1 MTTAALMRKALQ
13 KHQAGDLD
21 SAGRMYSE
29 ILEKNPADAEA
40 WHLAGVLSH
49 QMGQGANSIAFM
61 KRAIEL
67 NDQIPSYYLNLA
79 TSLIEQDKASE
90 AKQVIERGLQIDP
103 KSVLAWNVLGVSHLE
118 LANYPAAEEALKR
131 AAELSDGSAEPACNL
146 CQLYFKIGDLDASLR
161 WGRKALESDP
171 DYYQAIN
178 NLASTYRGLQRF
190 EEAKEHFERA
200 IVLAA
205 GKIDKDMMLSLR
217 VNLCGVLASLG
228 LFADAEKLLIESLE
242 QDPCHGRSWNALGQ
256 LCLEMGRPHEATKC
270 FQKAVEINAE
280 DRIAVSNLLYG
291 LNVNLE
297 LDRQQQLK
305 THVALT
311 SSLPRRA
318 NPTFHNNRNPNRKLR
333 IGYVSAD
340 FRKHAMYGFLT
351 PILKQHDRSQ
361 FEIFGYSEVQCP
373 DQTTVEYS
381 RQCDGWLST
390 VGLHGSQ
397 IQQAIES
404 DRIDILIDL
413 TGHTAGNRLDIFA
426 LKSAPVQVSMIGYL
440 NTTGLPEMNYYI
452 SDEIRDPA
460 AEDHYYTEEV
470 VRLPSG
476 GIAWLPPKEAPDV
489 GPSPWIE
496 NDLVTFGSTHRLN
509 KMNDHTLNLWST
521 VLKRVP
527 DSRLLLFRN
536 DFLDSEDTQARTLT
550 RLHEA
555 GLPEDRVFLAW
566 DSERKYLHAYN
577 AFDILLECIPW
588 ASGTTALE
596 SLWMGVPIPTLYGDR
611 PSCRPTASALNRVG
625 MKELVAYSDEE
636 YVDIVA
642 KLAADRE
649 RISELRTVSRERM
662 RETICNPGQFI
673 QELEATYRQMWE
685 RWCHGE

>member
-29 ILEKNPADAEA
+29 ILERNPTDAEA

-49 QMGQGANSIAFM
+49 QMGQGTNSIAFM

-67 NDQIPSYYLNLA
+67 NDQIPTYYLNLA
-79 TSLIEQDKASE
+79 TSLIEQGKASD
-90 AKQVIERGLQIDP
+90 ARQVIERGLQIDP
-103 KSVLAWNVLGVSHLE
+103 KNALAWNVLGVSQLE
-118 LANYPAAEEALKR
+118 LANYPEAEEALKR
-131 AAELSDGSAEPACNL
+131 AAELSNGSAEPACNL
-146 CQLYFKIGDLDASLR
+146 CRLYFKIGDLDASLQ
-161 WGRKALESDP
+161 WGKEALEIDP
-171 DYYQAIN
+171 DYYQAVN
-178 NLASTYRGLQRF
+178 NVASAYRGLQRF

-200 IVLAA
+200 IVLAT
-205 GKIDKDMMLSLR
+205 GKVDQDMMLSLR
-217 VNLCGVLASLG
+217 VNLCGVLASMG
-228 LFADAEKLLIESLE
+228 LFAEAEQLLIGSLE
-242 QDPCHGRSWNALGQ
+242 QDPSHGGSWNALGQ

-280 DRIAVSNLLYG
+280 DRIAASNLLYG
-291 LNVNLE
+291 LNVYVE
-297 LDRQQQLK
+297 LDRQQQLE

-311 SSLPRRA
+311 SNLPRRA
-318 NPTFHNNRNPNRKLR
+318 NPTFKNTRDPKRKLR

-351 PILKQHDRSQ
+351 PILKHHDRSQ
-361 FEIFGYSEVQCP
+361 FDIYGYAEVQCP
-373 DQTTVEYS
+373 DQITVEYS
-381 RQCDGWLST
+381 KQCDGWRST
-390 VGLHGSQ
+390 VGLHGNQ
-397 IQQAIES
+397 IQQAIEK
-404 DRIDILIDL
+404 DQIDILIDL

-440 NTTGLPEMNYYI
+440 NTTGLPEMDYCI

-460 AEDHYYTEEV
+460 NEDQYYTEEI

-476 GIAWLPPKEAPDV
+476 GIAWLPPEEAPDV

-496 NDLVTFGSTHRLN
+496 NDLITFGSTHRLN

-521 VLKRVP
+521 ILKQVP

-536 DFLDSEDTQARTLT
+536 DFLDSEDTQARTLN

-566 DSERKYLHAYN
+566 DTERNYLHAYN

-611 PSCRPTASALNRVG
+611 PSCRPTASALDRVD
-625 MKELVAYSDEE
+625 MNELIAYSDDE

-649 RISELRTVSRERM
+649 RISELRSVSRGRM
-662 RETICNPGQFI
+662 RETICNPSQFVK
-673 QELEATYRQMWE
+673 ELEATYRHMWG